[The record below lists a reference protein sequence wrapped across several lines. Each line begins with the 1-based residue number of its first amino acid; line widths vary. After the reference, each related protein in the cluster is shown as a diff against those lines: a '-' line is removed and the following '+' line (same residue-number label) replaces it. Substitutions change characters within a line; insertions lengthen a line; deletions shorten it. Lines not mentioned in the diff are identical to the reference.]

1 LPRRIGVIL
10 VSVSAEG
17 KEAQAFQRGLR
28 DAGYSEERDIV
39 IEWRSAGGDY
49 SRIPAFVTDLAE
61 RKVEVIVVNTTRAV
75 QAVKRATST
84 TPIVMAVVA
93 DPIGSG
99 LVTNLAHPGG
109 NITGLSMMTPDL
121 NAKQLQLLKDTIPR
135 LTRVGVIWNPDTPW
149 HAKAVEDLKAA
160 APSLSVELKFV
171 SAQTPEQLSP
181 AFLAAR
187 REHVQALCVL
197 AAPLFVAQRR
207 RLVELAVKA
216 RLPTIYWRRQFVDE
230 GGLMSYGASLSDQF
244 RRSAEYVDKILKG
257 AKPGDLPVEQPTQF
271 ELVVNLRTARA
282 LGLTVPQSVLQR
294 ADEVIQ

>member
-1 LPRRIGVIL
+1 MPRRIGVIL

-17 KEAQAFQRGLR
+17 KEAQAFQQGLR

-135 LTRVGVIWNPDTPW
+135 LTRVAVIWNPDTPW

-160 APSLSVELKFV
+160 APSLSLELKFV

-181 AFLAAR
+181 AFSAAR
-187 REHVQALCVL
+187 RERAQALCVL

-207 RLVELAVKA
+207 RLVELAAKA